1 MSQTQIAHLI
11 ASANELDNR
20 LGPIPGRSSDRIANE
35 LRWAAAELQAKRE
48 ATAAQGSEDKS
59 DRWLAPE
66 EFAALSPRDRVHYT
80 IKMLGSV
87 NLTQD
92 ACNRQ
97 ARRITDALESAGL
110 IPTATQPAHPTPVPE
125 KEASPTDVA
134 RFLAGALHNVLAHFD
149 TLPLDEYFAAA
160 QSGNKFAS
168 ALEKINA
175 EVSSALSVAGVH
187 PMFETFGDEQSC
199 PGHVASP
206 LNPKICANCGVHI
219 DSLRPPEDQP
229 EGSK

>member
-1 MSQTQIAHLI
+1 MRQIQVADLT
-11 ASANELDNR
+11 ASANEIDTR
-20 LGPIPGRSSDRIANE
+20 MGPIPGRSSDRIANE
-35 LRWAAAELQAKRE
+35 LRWAATELQAKQE

-97 ARRITDALESAGL
+97 ARRIADALESAGL
-110 IPTATQPAHPTPVPE
+110 IPAVTQPARPTPAPE
-125 KEASPTDVA
+125 KEASSTQVA
-134 RFLAGALHNVLAHFD
+134 LFLAGALHNVLAHFD

-160 QSGNKFAS
+160 QIGNKFAS

-175 EVSSALSVAGVH
+175 EASSALSVAGGH
-187 PMFETFGDEQSC
+187 SIFATFGDEQSC

-206 LNPKICANCGVHI
+206 LDPKILSLIHI
-219 DSLRPPEDQP
+219 
-229 EGSK
+229 